1 MAEILAVRD
10 VRKTFGDV
18 RAVDGVSFTV
28 RRGTITGLLGR
39 NGAGK
44 TTTIR
49 MITGIFLPDSGEIEW
64 LGGAGGRRAFR
75 DRIGYLPEERG
86 LYKQMKLVEL
96 LLFLAEI
103 KGCRAADVRPK
114 IDHWLERFEL
124 TDKRDAKVEELSK
137 GNQQKVQLIGTL
149 LHDPDLIILDEP
161 QSGLDP
167 VNMVLVRNLL
177 RDLRQEGKTI
187 LLSTHMMGEAERMA
201 DEIVLIHRGKVVL
214 EGTLDQVRGSFGK
227 NTLHI
232 DFDGDG
238 AFLSELPRRAASA
251 SIVNNCR
258 GAESGRRRR
267 SAADPRGVHA
277 AAAHPQIRARLSV
290 ARGDLHRQSRSRD
303 ARARGGADE
312 QDVRGAEA
320 RVPPGRAQE
329 DVHHHDPPLPV
340 PHGRR

>member
-1 MAEILAVRD
+1 MTDILAVRD

-18 RAVDGVSFTV
+18 RAVDGISFAV

-49 MITGIFLPDSGEIEW
+49 MITGIFMPDSGEIQW
-64 LGGAGGRRAFR
+64 AGADGAAFR

-96 LLFLAEI
+96 LLFLAAI
-103 KGCRAADVRPK
+103 KGKKPAEVRGK

-149 LHDPDLIILDEP
+149 LHDPELIILDEP

-201 DEIVLIHRGKVVL
+201 DEIILIHRGKIVL
-214 EGTLDQVRGSFGK
+214 EGTLDHVRGSFGR

-238 AFLSELPRRAASA
+238 SFLSGLPQVRKATIGNHSAELGLADGADPQAILQACMVPLRIRKFEIAAPSLEE
-251 SIVNNCR
+251 IFIDKV
-258 GAESGRRRR
+258 GAETL
-267 SAADPRGVHA
+267 AAD
-277 AAAHPQIRARLSV
+277 
-290 ARGDLHRQSRSRD
+290 
-303 ARARGGADE
+303 E
-312 QDVRGAEA
+312 
-320 RVPPGRAQE
+320 VPA
-329 DVHHHDPPLPV
+329 
-340 PHGRR
+340 

>member
-1 MAEILAVRD
+1 MADILAVRD
-10 VRKTFGDV
+10 IRKTFGEV
-18 RAVDGVSFTV
+18 RAVDGISFTV

-49 MITGIFLPDSGEIEW
+49 MITGIFLPDSGDVAW
-64 LGGAGGRRAFR
+64 LGDEDGVSFR

-96 LLFLAEI
+96 LVFLAEI
-103 KGCRAADVRPK
+103 KGRTANEVRPK

-124 TDKRDAKVEELSK
+124 VDKRNAKVEELSK

-187 LLSTHMMGEAERMA
+187 LLSTHMMGEAEKMA
-201 DEIVLIHRGKVVL
+201 DEIILIHQGKIVL
-214 EGTLDQVRGSFGK
+214 EGTLDEVRGSYG

-232 DFDGDG
+232 GFEGEG
-238 AFLSELPRRAASA
+238 GFLAELPHVRRA
-251 SIVNNCR
+251 SIVNNS
-258 GAESGRRRR
+258 AELTLGEG
-267 SAADPRGVHA
+267 ADPQALLVA
-277 AAAHPQIRARLSV
+277 AMNRLRV
-290 ARGDLHRQSRSRD
+290 TRFEL
-303 ARARGGADE
+303 GAPSLE
-312 QDVRGAEA
+312 EIFIEKVGTETLSHEEA
-320 RVPPGRAQE
+320 R
-329 DVHHHDPPLPV
+329 
-340 PHGRR
+340 

>member
-1 MAEILAVRD
+1 MADILAVRG

-49 MITGIFLPDSGEIEW
+49 MITGIFMPDSGEIVW
-64 LGGAGGRRAFR
+64 LGDDNGLPFR

-86 LYKQMKLVEL
+86 LYKQMKVVEHL
-96 LLFLAEI
+96 FFLAEI
-103 KGCRAADVRPK
+103 KGRRNADVK
-114 IDHWLERFEL
+114 QSIDKWLERFEL
-124 TDKRDAKVEELSK
+124 TDKRDSKVEELSK

-167 VNMVLVRNLL
+167 VNMVLVRKLL
-177 RDLRQEGKTI
+177 TELRGEGKTI

-201 DEIVLIHRGKVVL
+201 DEIVLIHRGQVVL
-214 EGTLDQVRGSFGK
+214 EGSLDAVRSSAGK

-238 AFLSELPRRAASA
+238 GFLQHLPNVRRAAIGHNSA
-251 SIVNNCR
+251 ELSLVE
-258 GAESGRRRR
+258 G
-267 SAADPRGVHA
+267 ADPQLILQESIGRLR
-277 AAAHPQIRARLSV
+277 IRRFELASPSLEEIFIEKV
-290 ARGDLHRQSRSRD
+290 GTETLQH
-303 ARARGGADE
+303 DE
-312 QDVRGAEA
+312 VTR
-320 RVPPGRAQE
+320 
-329 DVHHHDPPLPV
+329 
-340 PHGRR
+340 

>member
-1 MAEILAVRD
+1 MSEVLAVHD
-10 VRKTFGDV
+10 VVKSFGDL

-49 MITGIFLPDSGEIEW
+49 MITGIFLPDSGSIQW
-64 LGGAGGRRAFR
+64 RDGVQNAQ

-86 LYKQMKLVEL
+86 LYRQMKLREL

-103 KGCRAADVRPK
+103 KGKRGPAVVASIER
-114 IDHWLERFEL
+114 WLERFEL

-137 GNQQKVQLIGTL
+137 GNQQKIQLIATL

-167 VNMVLVRNLL
+167 VNMVIVRNLL
-177 RDLRQEGKTI
+177 QELKAEGRTI

-201 DEIVLIHRGKVVL
+201 DDIVLVHRGQVVL
-214 EGTLDQVRGSFGK
+214 SGSLEEVRASAGK

-232 DFDGDG
+232 DYDGDG
-238 AFLSELPRRAASA
+238 AFLEQL
-251 SIVNNCR
+251 
-258 GAESGRRRR
+258 
-267 SAADPRGVHA
+267 
-277 AAAHPQIRARLSV
+277 PQI
-290 ARGDLHRQSRSRD
+290 
-303 ARARGGADE
+303 ARARIVNHAAELTLADGADP
-312 QDVRGAEA
+312 QDVLRAAVGKLRIRKFEVAAPSLEEIFIEKVGMETLEA
-320 RVPPGRAQE
+320 AQ
-329 DVHHHDPPLPV
+329 
-340 PHGRR
+340 

>member
-1 MAEILAVRD
+1 MADILAVRE
-10 VRKTFGDV
+10 VVKTFGDV
-18 RAVDGVSFTV
+18 RAVDGVSFAV

-49 MITGIFLPDSGEIEW
+49 MITGIFLPDAGSIEW
-64 LGGAGGRRAFR
+64 LGEGNTGTAEFR

-86 LYKQMKLVEL
+86 LYKQMKIIEL

-103 KGCRAADVRPK
+103 KGHRAATVRPT
-114 IDHWLERFEL
+114 IDKWLERFEL

-149 LHDPDLIILDEP
+149 LHDPELIILDEP

-177 RDLRQEGKTI
+177 TELRREGKTI
-187 LLSTHMMGEAERMA
+187 LLSTHMMAEAEKMT
-201 DEIVLIHRGKVVL
+201 DEIILIHRGKVVL

-232 DFDGDG
+232 DYEGDG
-238 AFLSELPRRAASA
+238 RFLSGLPDVKRA
-251 SIVNNCR
+251 SILNNS
-258 GAESGRRRR
+258 AELSLTEGSDPQKILEATMGKLRIRKFELA
-267 SAADPRGVHA
+267 SPSLEEIFIEKVGTDTLAA
-277 AAAHPQIRARLSV
+277 
-290 ARGDLHRQSRSRD
+290 
-303 ARARGGADE
+303 E
-312 QDVRGAEA
+312 EA
-320 RVPPGRAQE
+320 R
-329 DVHHHDPPLPV
+329 
-340 PHGRR
+340 

>member
-1 MAEILAVRD
+1 MADILAVRD

-28 RRGTITGLLGR
+28 RKGTITGLLGR

-49 MITGIFLPDSGEIEW
+49 MITGIFMPDSGEIQW
-64 LGGAGGRRAFR
+64 LGGEAAGTLFR

-86 LYKQMKLVEL
+86 LYRQMKVIEL
-96 LLFLAEI
+96 LIFLAAI
-103 KGCRAADVRPK
+103 KSKRAADVRPK
-114 IDHWLERFEL
+114 IDYWLERFEL

-201 DEIVLIHRGKVVL
+201 DEIILIHRGKVVL
-214 EGTLDQVRGSFGK
+214 EGSLDHVKGSFGR

-232 DFDGDG
+232 DFEGDG
-238 AFLSELPRRAASA
+238 AFISDLPNVQKA
-251 SIVNNCR
+251 SIIGH
-258 GAESGRRRR
+258 GAELSLAEGGDPQSILQACMGRLRIRKFEI
-267 SAADPRGVHA
+267 AAPSLEEIFIDKV
-277 AAAHPQIRARLSV
+277 
-290 ARGDLHRQSRSRD
+290 
-303 ARARGGADE
+303 
-312 QDVRGAEA
+312 GAETLA
-320 RVPPGRAQE
+320 NEEVA
-329 DVHHHDPPLPV
+329 V
-340 PHGRR
+340 

>member
-1 MAEILAVRD
+1 MTEILAVRD

-28 RRGTITGLLGR
+28 RQGTITGLLGR

-49 MITGIFLPDSGEIEW
+49 MITGIFMPDSGAVEW
-64 LGGAGGRRAFR
+64 LGGDNGVPFR

-86 LYKQMKLVEL
+86 LYKQMKVFEL

-103 KGCRAADVRPK
+103 KNRRPAEVRRK
-114 IDHWLERFEL
+114 IDFWLERFEL
-124 TDKRDAKVEELSK
+124 TDKRDSKVEELSK

-187 LLSTHMMGEAERMA
+187 LLSTHMMAEAERMA
-201 DEIVLIHRGKVVL
+201 DEIVLIHRGQVVL
-214 EGTLDQVRGSFGK
+214 DGALDEVRSSFGK
-227 NTLHI
+227 NTLHLE
-232 DFDGDG
+232 FDGDG
-238 AFLSELPRRAASA
+238 AFLETLPQVRRAA
-251 SIVNNCR
+251 IVNHAAELSLHDKADPQRVLEACMPR
-258 GAESGRRRR
+258 LRIRKFELAAPSLEEIFIDKVGAET
-267 SAADPRGVHA
+267 
-277 AAAHPQIRARLSV
+277 L
-290 ARGDLHRQSRSRD
+290 
-303 ARARGGADE
+303 
-312 QDVRGAEA
+312 
-320 RVPPGRAQE
+320 AQE
-329 DVHHHDPPLPV
+329 AV
-340 PHGRR
+340 R